1 VNPRSIVSGWRVWL
15 VIAVLFL
22 ACNVAALYINGAN
35 RGTVQIPYS
44 EFQSQVQAGN
54 VVQVTLQDYSVTGT
68 LKSAISVPNSST
80 KATDFSTTV
89 PEIGDPS
96 LLPLLREKN
105 VQVTVKPPT
114 NGNNWLITIA
124 ASVLPLLFLVGLM
137 YFMSRRI
144 GAGQD
149 QIFSFGQARARLYT
163 KERPDVTFDDVAGV
177 DTAKQELL
185 EIVEFLRDPHK
196 FERLGGKM
204 PKGILLAGSPG
215 TGKTLLAKA
224 VAGEARV
231 PFFSLSGSEFVEM
244 LVGVGASRV
253 RDLFNK
259 AKASAPSIIF
269 LDELDA
275 VGRQRGAGLGGGHD
289 EREQTLNQLLVEM
302 DGFDPR
308 LAVVVMAA
316 TNRPDVL
323 DPALLRPGRFDRTVT
338 LDRPDREGRVLILK
352 IHTRKVPLALD
363 VDMNVLARST
373 PGLVG
378 ADLANLVNEAAII
391 AARRDADS
399 VTMHDF
405 EMATDKVL
413 IGPERKMLMDQHER
427 RLVAYHEGGHALVA
441 MLLPKADPVH
451 KVSIVPHGQALGV
464 TLQMPLDDRHN
475 YPEDYLLSRM
485 AVMLGGRLAEEIVF
499 GVPSSGA
506 ENDLTNVTK
515 LARQMVA
522 RWGMSDKVGRL
533 AYSVGEEHVFLGREL
548 AQPRDFSE
556 KTAAIIDDE
565 MRRIVEDLYAQ
576 TEHLLR
582 AHRAQ
587 LDQLANA
594 LLEQETLDG
603 RELEQLLEPSNVPP
617 RLDMQEPALPLPE
630 SVAVEAGGE

>member
-1 VNPRSIVSGWRVWL
+1 MNPRSIVSGWRVWL